1 MWGGAAGQA
10 QRGEQRRGSDCH
22 AGQRPCRRR
31 QPAEGGGN
39 AQRGP
44 RDERDDQQ
52 RRRPHRLVPERERDI
67 VITTRPQLLPVR
79 VRNKL
84 TAAAPPPWPAA
95 RAKIGSASSR
105 ESVGR
110 SV

>member
-1 MWGGAAGQA
+1 M
-10 QRGEQRRGSDCH
+10 
-22 AGQRPCRRR
+22 RR

-95 RAKIGSASSR
+95 RATPGRDPGLSSEERRGRKGCGSK
-105 ESVGR
+105 GR
-110 SV
+110 TRWSADYS

>member
-1 MWGGAAGQA
+1 M
-10 QRGEQRRGSDCH
+10 
-22 AGQRPCRRR
+22 RR

-95 RAKIGSASSR
+95 RATPGRDPGLRSAAPAPARCGGAADRKSTRLNSSH
-105 ESVGR
+105 
-110 SV
+110 

>member
-1 MWGGAAGQA
+1 M
-10 QRGEQRRGSDCH
+10 
-22 AGQRPCRRR
+22 RR

-95 RAKIGSASSR
+95 RATPALDPGIRSEER
-105 ESVGR
+105 SVGKKCVSTCR
-110 SV
+110 SRLSAYH

>member
-1 MWGGAAGQA
+1 M
-10 QRGEQRRGSDCH
+10 
-22 AGQRPCRRR
+22 RR
-31 QPAEGGGN
+31 QQAEGGGN

-84 TAAAPPPWPAA
+84 TAAATPPWPAA
-95 RAKIGSASSR
+95 RATP
-105 ESVGR
+105 R
-110 SV
+110 SEEHTSELQSLMRIYDADFSLKTNND